1 LHVALSIFFS
11 RACSR
16 AGLIGELLAGRLGV
30 TRLER
35 AGDAIIGGA
44 SRFTGFVKSG
54 FLRFWSDL
62 LGELVTNALAA
73 WVRHDEGFAVVF
85 LSWFGLLV
93 WENELWTWAEVLW
106 LIVVVVVDRWKS
118 ERVKDEGKEV

>member
-1 LHVALSIFFS
+1 MMPRQHLSQSAI
-11 RACSR
+11 
-16 AGLIGELLAGRLGV
+16 EEEGV
-30 TRLER
+30 LT
-35 AGDAIIGGA
+35 
-44 SRFTGFVKSG
+44 
-54 FLRFWSDL
+54 
-62 LGELVTNALAA
+62 VTNALAA